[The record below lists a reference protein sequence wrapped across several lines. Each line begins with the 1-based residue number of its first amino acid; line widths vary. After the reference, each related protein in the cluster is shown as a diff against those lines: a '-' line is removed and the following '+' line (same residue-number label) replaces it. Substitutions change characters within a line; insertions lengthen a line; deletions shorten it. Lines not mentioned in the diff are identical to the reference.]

1 MVKRSKKLL
10 EADKFRV
17 TVQQLRSFGDIYRE
31 WEADWLDTEAARRDD
46 YVYTDKE
53 RIILNQILAAAK
65 PFEGYN
71 GWSVMDLL
79 RIVYRYRGD
88 LDEDNEEFV
97 ERLWRLQPKM
107 LPVRQLCRLVDLA
120 RMTELIGRDEEVD
133 LVMRETR
140 AKDDSV
146 HEVPEFVPYT

>member
-10 EADKFRV
+10 EADKFRA
-17 TVQQLRSFGDIYRE
+17 TVQQLRSFGDIFRE
-31 WEADWLDTEAARRDD
+31 WEADWLDSEAARRDD

-79 RIVYRYRGD
+79 RIVYRYRAD

-97 ERLWRLQPKM
+97 EHHWRLQPKM
-107 LPVRQLCRLVDLA
+107 LPVRQLCRLVGLA

-140 AKDDSV
+140 AKDDGLR
-146 HEVPEFVPYT
+146 EVPEFVPYI